1 MVKNENSTSTVAGD
15 VTCTNLVE
23 NYPPVLCVKQVAEI
37 LVVSLNTA
45 YELVRSKRIYS
56 VRVGRS
62 YRIPLDAV
70 IDYLRKH

>member
-1 MVKNENSTSTVAGD
+1 MVSTEQ
-15 VTCTNLVE
+15 NLIH
-23 NYPPVLCVKQVAEI
+23 NDPPVLCVKQVAEI
-37 LVVSLNTA
+37 LAISHNTA
-45 YELVRSKRIYS
+45 YELVRSGRIHS

>member
-1 MVKNENSTSTVAGD
+1 MVSTEQT
-15 VTCTNLVE
+15 LIH
-23 NYPPVLCVKQVAEI
+23 NYPPVLCVKQLAEI
-37 LVVSLNTA
+37 LAISHNTA
-45 YELVRSKRIYS
+45 YELIRSGKIHS

>member
-1 MVKNENSTSTVAGD
+1 MVSAEQT
-15 VTCTNLVE
+15 LIH

-37 LVVSLNTA
+37 LTISHNTA
-45 YELVRSKRIYS
+45 YELIRSGRIHS

-70 IDYLRKH
+70 INYLRKH